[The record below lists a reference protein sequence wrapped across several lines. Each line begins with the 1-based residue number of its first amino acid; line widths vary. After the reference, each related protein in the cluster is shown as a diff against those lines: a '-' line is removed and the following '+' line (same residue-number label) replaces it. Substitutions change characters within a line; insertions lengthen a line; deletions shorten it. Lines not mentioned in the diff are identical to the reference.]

1 LGKYSGHFSAYA
13 TAATV
18 KTALSLVPASTNV
31 MCELVDVVMTGDGAT
46 AAADVQHECHVAK
59 STIGAAGTA
68 TTITAEPMDDAA
80 NAARTVVKVKY
91 SVEGTVIGAVFVVN
105 FGFNQRG
112 GMRWAV
118 PRGEGIF
125 VYQPLTNK
133 GVVVCVVSSAVG
145 AVQGFANFHE
155 P

>member
-1 LGKYSGHFSAYA
+1 MGKYSAHFSAYT

-18 KTALSLVPASTNV
+18 KTALSLVPAATNV
-31 MCELVDVVMTGDGAT
+31 MCELVDVIMTGDGAT

-68 TTITAEPMDDAA
+68 TTITAEPMDDAS
-80 NAARTVVKVKY
+80 NAARTVTKVKY
-91 SVEGTVIGAVFVVN
+91 SVEGTTIGSVFVVN

-118 PRGEGIF
+118 PRGEGVF
-125 VYQPLTNK
+125 AYQPLTNK
-133 GVVVCVVSSAVG
+133 GIVVCVVSSAVG
-145 AVQGFANFHE
+145 ACQGVGQFWE